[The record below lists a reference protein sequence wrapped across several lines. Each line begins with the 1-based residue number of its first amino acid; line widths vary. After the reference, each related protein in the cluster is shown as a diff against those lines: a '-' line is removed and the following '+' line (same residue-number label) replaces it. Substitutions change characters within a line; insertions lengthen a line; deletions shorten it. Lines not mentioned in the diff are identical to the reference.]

1 MKKLNVLL
9 LAVAFT
15 VSSVLSASTTPTK
28 ADRPANP
35 LSEQI
40 SDLLKDPIFEIEDEV
55 MAEVTFMVNDQQ
67 EIVVLTVGTEN
78 TTVESFIKN
87 RLNYQKVENAQMG
100 TAYEI
105 PVRIVAES

>member
-28 ADRPANP
+28 ADRPSTP

-78 TTVESFIKN
+78 TAVESFIKN
-87 RLNYQKVENAQMG
+87 RLNYQKVENAKKG
-100 TAYEI
+100 EAYEI